1 MKGTRSARLLRLVG
15 AAFALQAGAATV
27 CPKDTGEALVNPGM
41 GLVHYH
47 YSNRLWAYG
56 MYAKPG
62 ETDPLPGTS
71 VVYFRVLWNDVE
83 PQEGV
88 FRWDIF
94 DAVAQNWIKAGKQ
107 IAFRIICCN
116 QTENATPDW
125 VRAALA
131 RPFSDDP
138 GTKFLYSNTG
148 PYLAGM
154 LIQRRAGCDLVH
166 YLMPRLFEPLGI
178 RLPTWEVD
186 PNGLTFGAGGLFL
199 NIDELHLFGQLLLQK
214 GFWKGKQVLPE
225 NWVAQSTAKQVEN
238 GREGYGYLFWRG
250 KHNSFRADGKY
261 GQYTIVFPD
270 KQAVVTVTA
279 ESRKEPAVLETVY
292 DCLVPQF

>member
-1 MKGTRSARLLRLVG
+1 MQMDMREFIER
-15 AAFALQAGAATV
+15 AGAARALGVIVTQNGKETARYLWDDACRRNIYSASKSFTSAAVGIALREGLLSLDEKLVDAFEKDLPDTV
-27 CPKDTGEALVNPGM
+27 SPHLEKACVRDLLTMCLGQEKPYLM
-41 GLVHYH
+41 GSDRPFYT
-47 YSNRLWAYG
+47 
-56 MYAKPG
+56 
-62 ETDPLPGTS
+62 ET
-71 VVYFRVLWNDVE
+71 
-83 PQEGV
+83 
-88 FRWDIF
+88 
-94 DAVAQNWIKAGKQ
+94 
-107 IAFRIICCN
+107 
-116 QTENATPDW
+116 DW

-199 NIDELHLFGQLLLQK
+199 NIDELHLFGQMLLQK